1 MLSLV
6 VADLH
11 CISYPLSVSA
21 RPPLPPPPPPLPAGV
36 TGALDASGDD
46 GGALRI
52 SVFNMVA
59 ACVRGKDMD

>member
-6 VADLH
+6 IAHLH

-21 RPPLPPPPPPLPAGV
+21 RPPLPPPPPLPAGV

-59 ACVRGKDMD
+59 ACVREKDMD